1 MMSLGYFGYEKYG
14 RINLSIKA
22 ISNRGIKTGRWNAES
37 LCPWSQGVSKNK
49 KGVPVLLGYFS
60 TP

>member
-22 ISNRGIKTGRWNAES
+22 ISNRGIKTGRWNEDLS
-37 LCPWSQGVSKNK
+37 VPGVRELAKTK
-49 KGVPVLLGYFS
+49 KEYPCY
-60 TP
+60 